1 MQEYRSNLK
10 ITKYHKSS
18 VHYSLYRQYPAFLS
32 NRYIYKRSVLLSDK
46 CSKEAALGLNWSK
59 LGENGANI
67 KVANSH
73 RYAKAG
79 TAKYNI

>member
-1 MQEYRSNLK
+1 MFIIPFIDNIPHFRLTVTFIRDRY
-10 ITKYHKSS
+10 
-18 VHYSLYRQYPAFLS
+18 YSQTNVRKKL
-32 NRYIYKRSVLLSDK
+32 
-46 CSKEAALGLNWSK
+46 LGLNWSK